1 MSSKVATIA
10 ATPIKGKATSKATA
24 PATPSTPSNAEPNS
38 KRRRQQPSSNTD
50 AAQASSSS
58 STTPATRKIVSQNRL
73 FAPFRALGLISNDVP
88 FALQARFG
96 GKDATT
102 PDVNVIT
109 CLGDSWAMWDAE
121 RMTLLFVSTSLPAP
135 ISSLVVSLSPDA
147 VLASAGSKVYR
158 FRRGKVDAV
167 YDTVDHIMSRFN
179 KPNGRQNDNDNN
191 HDSDL
196 DADSDSDSD
205 SDASSSNIEL
215 QQDQEGTQLSFLI
228 VFGDTIVA
236 LSSDGRS
243 VFVWSIASTELIQ
256 RIDLPDNFVASSL
269 LHPAT
274 YLNKILVGSTDGQL
288 ALWNIRTGS
297 LVHAYNSQQLR
308 TAAAGPNAAAPS
320 AAIVSLT
327 QSPAVDV
334 VAVGFADGHVLLHDV
349 RLDESLFAIH
359 ANGGLSSGSVS
370 FRSDGKQHSVAIATN
385 SGNISIFD
393 LEPAS
398 GTGPSSANSGP
409 RLTYSIQDAHD
420 GAVGSIEFVPGQ
432 PLLISSGG
440 DNSCKQWF
448 FESASMP
455 PRLLKGRSGHHQPPH
470 LIRYYGEEGKEILSA
485 GRDRSIRSISV
496 VRDSRSHELSQ
507 GEVQKRSNQLSVS
520 VSSLKLP
527 AASSLSFSLTRSR
540 DWDDVLTTHQGRQF
554 ANTWT
559 VRDKRMGKKPL
570 PASADRKIIAEA
582 RTSCVSA
589 CGNFGLIGNSE
600 GLVEMYN
607 MQSYVHRRTFDTRPL
622 DPMGPTKAKEFPAG
636 SKKAQALLNSRVKGS
651 AVTGVV
657 TDALNRLVVISTMD
671 GKLSWYDFSNA
682 ELLHR
687 TTISPS
693 GVSSIQFNRD
703 SNLLIVSDDLVLRLV
718 DIETRRVVREFV
730 GFRGRILDACFSND
744 ARWIVATSM
753 DAVIRTFDIPS
764 SRLVDAFKV
773 ASIATSVSFSP
784 TGDFLATAHVDSVGI
799 YLWANKSQFSPIAM
813 QGLDELAEVVDEEDD
828 SVAVALPTVQGDVE
842 DAALAEYSEAML
854 QVGEPELQRVYTS
867 PPQLVDPSREEGG
880 LVTLSTM
887 PRARWMTLINL
898 DTIKQRNKP
907 KAAPTKPE
915 AKRAP
920 FFLPQTVSGVDFKF
934 DPSASSSTDAEGED
948 GVEKGGKSNI
958 FSSGGISLKTEFQE
972 RLAAAAE
979 KDDANGFFLYLET
992 LSTLQ
997 LDAEIRGL
1005 TVTEDLVA
1013 FLSMLLK
1020 RLKQHRD
1027 FEAVQALLATLLKV
1041 HTDLILI
1048 TFNPEDGQDGE
1059 EDDQDED
1066 MEDEEDDG
1074 FGGVDEEEVKRLKSV
1089 IKKLIRAQVA
1099 ENNRFNGLLDHCLGT
1114 LAFLRGLP
1122 MT

>member
-1 MSSKVATIA
+1 MPSKVTKTGVTPVNGKAA
-10 ATPIKGKATSKATA
+10 ATAAAANGIEPI
-24 PATPSTPSNAEPNS
+24 S
-38 KRRRQQPSSNTD
+38 KRRRQRSASNAGAAQPSSSVTS
-50 AAQASSSS
+50 AS
-58 STTPATRKIVSQNRL
+58 RKIVSRNRL

-88 FALQARFG
+88 FALQTRFG

-135 ISSLVVSLSPDA
+135 ISSLVISLTPDA
-147 VLASAGSKVYR
+147 VLAAAGTKVYR
-158 FRRGKVDAV
+158 FKRGKVDAV
-167 YDTVDHIMSRFN
+167 YDTVDRLMARFD
-179 KPNGRQNDNDNN
+179 KPNGHQ
-191 HDSDL
+191 HDHQDDDS
-196 DADSDSDSD
+196 SDSDSD
-205 SDASSSNIEL
+205 SSSGSSATGSKV
-215 QQDQEGTQLSFLI
+215 QDEQGTHLSSLI

-236 LSSDGRS
+236 LSSEGRS
-243 VFVWSIASTELIQ
+243 VFIWSVASTELIR
-256 RIDLPDNFVASSL
+256 RIDLPDDFVASSL
-269 LHPAT
+269 IHPAT
-274 YLNKILVGSTDGQL
+274 YLNKILIGSTDGQL

-297 LVHAYNSQQLR
+297 LVHAYDADRLR
-308 TAAAGPNAAAPS
+308 MSAAGPNS
-320 AAIVSLT
+320 AATAVAIVNLT

-334 VAVGFADGHVLLHDV
+334 VAVGFADGHVLLHDI

-359 ANGGLSSGSVS
+359 ASGGLSSGSIS

-393 LEPAS
+393 LEPAAGS
-398 GTGPSSANSGP
+398 GPSSANNGP

-432 PLLISSGG
+432 PLLVSSGG

-470 LIRYYGEEGKEILSA
+470 LIRYYGEDGKEILSA

-507 GEVQKRSNQLSVS
+507 GELQKKSNQLSVS

-527 AASSLSFSLTRSR
+527 VASSLSFSLTRSR

-570 PASADRKIIAEA
+570 SASADRKIIAEA
-582 RTSCVSA
+582 RTACVSA

-600 GLVEMYN
+600 GLVEVYN
-607 MQSYVHRRTFDTRPL
+607 MQSYAHRRTFDTRPI
-622 DPMGPTKAKEFPAG
+622 DPMGPAKAKEFPAG
-636 SKKAQALLNSRVKGS
+636 SRKAQAALNARIKGS
-651 AVTGVV
+651 AVTGIA
-657 TDALNRLVVISTMD
+657 TDALNRFVIISTMD
-671 GKLSWYDFSNA
+671 GKLSWYDFTST

-687 TTISPS
+687 TTISTS
-693 GVSSIQFNRD
+693 GISSIYLHRD
-703 SNLLIVSDDLVLRLV
+703 SNLLLIVSDDLVLRLV
-718 DIETRRVVREFV
+718 DIETHRVVREFV

-764 SRLVDAFKV
+764 SRLIDAFKV
-773 ASIATSVSFSP
+773 DGIATSVTFSP
-784 TGDFLATAHVDSVGI
+784 TGDFMATAHVDSVGI
-799 YLWANKSQFSPIAM
+799 YLWANKAQFSPVAL
-813 QGLDELAEVVDEEDD
+813 QGLDELAEVVDDEDELITV
-828 SVAVALPTVQGDVE
+828 SLPTVQGDVE
-842 DAALAEYSEAML
+842 DAALAEFSEALL
-854 QVGEPELQRVYTS
+854 QVGEPELQRIYTS
-867 PPQLVDPSREEGG
+867 PPQLVDTSREEGG

-907 KAAPTKPE
+907 KAAPQKPE

-934 DPSASSSTDAEGED
+934 DPTAPTPSADGEAAD
-948 GVEKGGKSNI
+948 KGERSNI
-958 FSSGGISLKTEFQE
+958 FSSGGISFKTEFQE
-972 RLAAAAE
+972 RLEAAAE
-979 KDDANGFFLYLET
+979 RDDVSGFFLYLET
-992 LSTLQ
+992 LSTPQ
-997 LDAEIRGL
+997 LDIEIRSL
-1005 TVTEDLVA
+1005 TANDDLVA
-1013 FLSMLLK
+1013 FLTMLLK

-1041 HTDLILI
+1041 HTDLILE
-1048 TFNPEDGQDGE
+1048 TFSPETQEDAEDDDDNDDDEGMEGDSEIGQDDAE
-1059 EDDQDED
+1059 ET
-1066 MEDEEDDG
+1066 
-1074 FGGVDEEEVKRLKSV
+1074 KKLKSV
-1089 IKKLIRAQVA
+1089 IRKLIRAQAA
-1099 ENNRFNGLLDHCLGT
+1099 ESNRLNGLLDHCLGT

>member
-1 MSSKVATIA
+1 MPSKVPKTA
-10 ATPIKGKATSKATA
+10 ATPVKGKATSKSTA
-24 PATPSTPSNAEPNS
+24 PTTPSNTEPNS
-38 KRRRQQPSSNTD
+38 KRRRQQPISNAGT
-50 AAQASSSS
+50 AQASSSS
-58 STTPATRKIVSQNRL
+58 SSTPAARKIVSQNRL

-88 FALQARFG
+88 FALQTRFG

-121 RMTLLFVSTSLPAP
+121 RMTLLFVSASLPAP

-147 VLASAGSKVYR
+147 VLAASGSKVYR

-179 KPNGRQNDNDNN
+179 KPNGFQDE
-191 HDSDL
+191 DSD
-196 DADSDSDSD
+196 DSDSDSD
-205 SDASSSNIEL
+205 SDASSSNLEL
-215 QQDQEGTQLSFLI
+215 QQKEEGTQLSSLI

-243 VFVWSIASTELIQ
+243 VFVWSIASTELIR
-256 RIDLPDNFVASSL
+256 RIDFPDNFVASSL

-274 YLNKILVGSTDGQL
+274 YLNKILIGSTDGQL
-288 ALWNIRTGS
+288 ALWNIRPGS
-297 LVHAYNSQQLR
+297 LVHTYDSQQLR
-308 TAAAGPNAAAPS
+308 TAAARPNAAAPS
-320 AAIVSLT
+320 AAIVNLT

-334 VAVGFADGHVLLHDV
+334 IAIGFADGLVLLHDI
-349 RLDESLFAIH
+349 RLDESLFSLH

-398 GTGPSSANSGP
+398 GTGPSSANNGP

-420 GAVGSIEFVPGQ
+420 GVVGSIDFVPGQ

-470 LIRYYGEEGKEILSA
+470 LIRYYGEQGKEILSA

-507 GEVQKRSNQLSVS
+507 GELQKRSNQLSIS
-520 VSSLKLP
+520 VSSLKIP

-554 ANTWT
+554 GNTWT
-559 VRDKRMGKKPL
+559 VRDKHMGKKPL
-570 PASADRKIIAEA
+570 PASADRKILAEA

-622 DPMGPTKAKEFPAG
+622 DPMGPAKAKELPAG

-657 TDALNRLVVISTMD
+657 TDALNRLVVVSTMD
-671 GKLSWYDFSNA
+671 GKLSWYDFGSA

-687 TTISPS
+687 TTISAS
-693 GVSSIQFNRD
+693 GISSVQLDRD
-703 SNLLIVSDDLVLRLV
+703 SNLLLIVSDDLVLRLV

-744 ARWIVATSM
+744 ARWIVTTSM

-764 SRLVDAFKV
+764 SRLIDAFKV

-799 YLWANKSQFSPIAM
+799 YLWANKTQFSPVAM
-813 QGLDELAEVVDEEDD
+813 LGLDELAEVVEEED

-842 DAALAEYSEAML
+842 DAALAEYSEAMRE
-854 QVGEPELQRVYTS
+854 VGEPELQRVYTS

-907 KAAPTKPE
+907 KAAPSKPE
-915 AKRAP
+915 ANRAP

-934 DPSASSSTDAEGED
+934 DPTASTSTETKGKDGGDKGE
-948 GVEKGGKSNI
+948 KSNI
-958 FSSGGISLKTEFQE
+958 FSSGGISFKTEFQE
-972 RLAAAAE
+972 RLAAAEE
-979 KDDANGFFLYLET
+979 KGDVNGFFMYLET
-992 LSTLQ
+992 LSTPQ

-1013 FLSMLLK
+1013 FLGMLLK

-1041 HTDLILI
+1041 HTDLILT

-1059 EDDQDED
+1059 DAEDKD
-1066 MEDEEDDG
+1066 MEDEEDGG
-1074 FGGVDEEEVKRLKSV
+1074 FGGADEEEAKQLKSV
-1089 IKKLIRAQVA
+1089 IKKLIRVQVA

>member
-1 MSSKVATIA
+1 MPSKVAKKVNA
-10 ATPIKGKATSKATA
+10 PVNGKAATA
-24 PATPSTPSNAEPNS
+24 PVTASDVEPNS
-38 KRRRQQPSSNTD
+38 KRRREQPANQSNTN
-50 AAQASSSS
+50 AARASSSS
-58 STTPATRKIVSQNRL
+58 APASRKVASQNRL

-88 FALQARFG
+88 FALQTRFG

-102 PDVNVIT
+102 PDVNIIT

-135 ISSLVVSLSPDA
+135 ISSLVISLSPDA
-147 VLASAGSKVYR
+147 VLAAAGTKVYR
-158 FRRGKVDAV
+158 FKRGKVDAV
-167 YDTVDHIMSRFN
+167 YDTVDHLMARFD
-179 KPNGRQNDNDNN
+179 KPNERQVNQEDG
-191 HDSDL
+191 
-196 DADSDSDSD
+196 DSDSDSD
-205 SDASSSNIEL
+205 SDSASSLSNGLVEA
-215 QQDQEGTQLSFLI
+215 QDGRGTQLSSLI
-228 VFGDTIVA
+228 VFGDTIA
-236 LSSDGRS
+236 AISSTGRS
-243 VFVWSIASTELIQ
+243 VFVWFVASTELIR
-256 RIDLPDNFVASSL
+256 RIDLPDDFVATSV

-274 YLNKILVGSTDGQL
+274 YLNKILIGSTDGQL

-297 LVHAYNSQQLR
+297 LVHAYDTDRLR
-308 TAAAGPNAAAPS
+308 ASVAGPTSGISP
-320 AAIVSLT
+320 AAIVNLT

-334 VAVGFADGHVLLHDV
+334 VAVGYADGHVLLHDI
-349 RLDESLFAIH
+349 RLDESLFSIQAS
-359 ANGGLSSGSVS
+359 GGLSSGSVS

-398 GTGPSSANSGP
+398 GSGPSSAINNGP
-409 RLTYSIQDAHD
+409 RLTYSIQEAHD

-470 LIRYYGEEGKEILSA
+470 LIRFYGEDGKEILSA

-507 GEVQKRSNQLSVS
+507 GELQKKSNQLSIA

-540 DWDDVLTTHQGRQF
+540 DWDDVLTTHHGRQF

-570 PASADRKIIAEA
+570 AASADRKIIAEA
-582 RTSCVSA
+582 RTACVSA

-607 MQSYVHRRTFDTRPL
+607 MQSYAHRRTFDTRPL
-622 DPMGPTKAKEFPAG
+622 DPLGPVKAKEFPAG
-636 SKKAQALLNSRVKGS
+636 SKKAKALLNARVKGS
-651 AVTGVV
+651 AVTGVA
-657 TDALNRLVVISTMD
+657 TDALNRFVVISTMD
-671 GKLSWYDFSNA
+671 GKLSWYDFTST

-687 TTISPS
+687 VSISTS
-693 GVSSIQFNRD
+693 GISSIQLHRD
-703 SNLLIVSDDLVLRLV
+703 SNLVLVVSDDLVLRLV
-718 DIETRRVVREFV
+718 DVETYRVVREFV

-744 ARWIVATSM
+744 ARWIVSTSM

-764 SRLVDAFKV
+764 ARLVDAFKV
-773 ASIATSVSFSP
+773 ASIATSVTFSP

-799 YLWANKSQFSPIAM
+799 YLWANKTQFSPVAL
-813 QGLDELAEVVDEEDD
+813 QGLDEMAEVVEEEEEAD
-828 SVAVALPTVQGDVE
+828 AVALPTVQGDIE
-842 DAALAEYSEAML
+842 DAALAEYSETML

-867 PPQLVDPSREEGG
+867 PPQLVDASREEGG

-898 DTIKQRNKP
+898 DTIKLRNKP
-907 KAAPTKPE
+907 KAAPQKPE

-934 DPSASSSTDAEGED
+934 DPTAPVGTED
-948 GVEKGGKSNI
+948 GEPEAKGERSNI
-958 FSSGGISLKTEFQE
+958 FSSGGISFKTEFQE
-972 RLAAAAE
+972 RLEAAAE
-979 KDDANGFFLYLET
+979 KDDVSGFFLYLET
-992 LSTLQ
+992 LSTPQ
-997 LDAEIRGL
+997 LDLEIRSL
-1005 TVTEDLVA
+1005 TSTDDLVA
-1013 FLSMLLK
+1013 FLTMLLK

-1027 FEAVQALLATLLKV
+1027 FEAVQALLATLLKL
-1041 HTDLILI
+1041 HTDLILQ
-1048 TFNPEDGQDGE
+1048 TFNPESGKEGEDGQDADE
-1059 EDDQDED
+1059 ELEDDDE
-1066 MEDEEDDG
+1066 
-1074 FGGVDEEEVKRLKSV
+1074 FGAEHAEEVKRLKGV
-1089 IKKLIRAQVA
+1089 IRKMIRAQVA
-1099 ENNRFNGLLDHCLGT
+1099 ESNRFNGLLDHCLGT

>member
-1 MSSKVATIA
+1 MPSKVAKST
-10 ATPIKGKATSKATA
+10 ATPLKGKTPAQATLETQA
-24 PATPSTPSNAEPNS
+24 TPSNAEPNS
-38 KRRRQQPSSNTD
+38 KRRRQRSDSDANAARASTSNTP
-50 AAQASSSS
+50 AA
-58 STTPATRKIVSQNRL
+58 RKIVSQNRL

-88 FALQARFG
+88 FALQTRFG

-135 ISSLVVSLSPDA
+135 ISSMVISLSPDA
-147 VLASAGSKVYR
+147 VLAAAGTRVYR
-158 FRRGKVDAV
+158 FKRGKVDAV
-167 YDTVDHIMSRFN
+167 YDTVDHIMARFN
-179 KPNGRQNDNDNN
+179 KPNGFQDD
-191 HDSDL
+191 DEQS
-196 DADSDSDSD
+196 SGSESDSD
-205 SDASSSNIEL
+205 SDASSSNVDA
-215 QQDQEGTQLSFLI
+215 QSGDGTQLSSLI
-228 VFGDTIVA
+228 VFGDTIAA
-236 LSSDGRS
+236 LSSDGKS
-243 VFVWSIASTELIQ
+243 VFVWSIASTELI
-256 RIDLPDNFVASSL
+256 RHIHLPHSFVASSL

-274 YLNKILVGSTDGQL
+274 YLNKILIGSTDGQL

-297 LVHAYNSQQLR
+297 LVHAYDAQQIRL
-308 TAAAGPNAAAPS
+308 AAAGPASATPS
-320 AAIVSLT
+320 AAIVNLT
-327 QSPAVDV
+327 QSPAVDII
-334 VAVGFADGHVLLHDV
+334 AVGFADGHVLLHDI
-349 RLDESLFAIH
+349 RLDESLFSIH
-359 ANGGLSSGSVS
+359 ASGGLSSGSVS

-398 GTGPSSANSGP
+398 ASGSSSANNGP

-470 LIRYYGEEGKEILSA
+470 LIRYYGDEGKEILSA

-507 GEVQKRSNQLSVS
+507 GEIHKKSNQLSVS

-527 AASSLSFSLTRSR
+527 TASSLSFSLTRSR

-570 PASADRKIIAEA
+570 PGSADRKIIAEA

-607 MQSYVHRRTFDTRPL
+607 MQSYAHRRTFDTRPL
-622 DPMGPTKAKEFPAG
+622 DPMGPAKAKEFPAG
-636 SKKAQALLNSRVKGS
+636 SKKAQALLNARVKGS

-657 TDALNRLVVISTMD
+657 TDALNRFVIISTMD
-671 GKLSWYDFSNA
+671 GRLSWYNFTST
-682 ELLHR
+682 EMLHR
-687 TTISPS
+687 TTISTA
-693 GVSSIQFNRD
+693 GISSIQLHRD
-703 SNLLIVSDDLVLRLV
+703 SNLLLVVSDDLILRLV

-744 ARWIVATSM
+744 ARWIVTTSM
-753 DAVIRTFDIPS
+753 DAIIRTFDIPS

-773 ASIATSVSFSP
+773 ASIATSVTFSP

-799 YLWANKSQFSPIAM
+799 YLWANKSQFSPVAM
-813 QGLDELAEVVDEEDD
+813 QGLDELAEVVDEDDD
-828 SVAVALPTVQGDVE
+828 SAAVALPTVQGDVE
-842 DAALAEYSEAML
+842 DAALAELSESML

-867 PPQLVDPSREEGG
+867 PPQLVDPSRQEGG

-898 DTIKQRNKP
+898 DTIKLRNKP
-907 KAAPTKPE
+907 KAAPQKPE

-934 DPSASSSTDAEGED
+934 DPTAPTSTDDEEAGDKAE
-948 GVEKGGKSNI
+948 KSNI
-958 FSSGGISLKTEFQE
+958 FSSGGISFKTEFQE
-972 RLAAAAE
+972 RLEAAAE
-979 KDDANGFFLYLET
+979 KEDVSGFFIYLET
-992 LSTLQ
+992 LSTPQ
-997 LDAEIRGL
+997 LDVEIRSL
-1005 TVTEDLVA
+1005 TATEDLVA
-1013 FLSMLLK
+1013 FLTMLLK

-1041 HTDLILI
+1041 HSDLILQ
-1048 TFNPEDGQDGE
+1048 TFNPESDKEG
-1059 EDDQDED
+1059 DDDADENMMADDDDED
-1066 MEDEEDDG
+1066 EFGAADD
-1074 FGGVDEEEVKRLKSV
+1074 EEVKKLKVV

-1099 ENNRFNGLLDHCLGT
+1099 ESNRLNGLLDHCLGT

-1122 MT
+1122 MA

>member
-1 MSSKVATIA
+1 MPSKVARSN
-10 ATPIKGKATSKATA
+10 ATPAKAKASA
-24 PATPSTPSNAEPNS
+24 KPAVATPSKHAVDTEPNS
-38 KRRRQQPSSNTD
+38 KRRRQRATSDVDVVAPT
-50 AAQASSSS
+50 SSSS
-58 STTPATRKIVSQNRL
+58 APAAPQKIVSRNRL

-88 FALQARFG
+88 FALQTRFG

-135 ISSLVVSLSPDA
+135 ISSLVISLSPDA
-147 VLASAGSKVYR
+147 VLAAAGTKVYR

-167 YDTVDHIMSRFN
+167 YDTVDHIMAAFD
-179 KPNGRQNDNDNN
+179 KPNGHMEEEDDDD
-191 HDSDL
+191 DSSNSDSSSE
-196 DADSDSDSD
+196 ADSTG
-205 SDASSSNIEL
+205 
-215 QQDQEGTQLSFLI
+215 QQGTQLSSLL

-236 LSSDGRS
+236 LSSDGRH
-243 VFVWSIASTELIQ
+243 VFVWSVGTAELIR
-256 RIDLPDNFVASSL
+256 RIDLPDTFVASSI

-274 YLNKILVGSTDGQL
+274 YLNKILIGSVDGQL

-297 LVHAYNSQQLR
+297 LVHAYDAEQLR
-308 TAAAGPNAAAPS
+308 LAAAGPNPSTPS
-320 AAIVSLT
+320 AAIVNLT

-334 VAVGFADGHVLLHDV
+334 IAVGFADGHVLLHDI
-349 RLDESLFAIH
+349 RLDESLFAVH
-359 ANGGLSSGSVS
+359 AAGGLSSGSVS

-385 SGNISIFD
+385 TGNISIFD
-393 LEPAS
+393 LEPSTAS
-398 GTGPSSANSGP
+398 GPSSAQNGP
-409 RLTYSIQDAHD
+409 RLTYSIQEAHD

-470 LIRYYGEEGKEILSA
+470 LIRYYGDEGKEILSA

-507 GEVQKRSNQLSVS
+507 GELQKKSNQLSVS

-540 DWDDVLTTHQGRQF
+540 DWDDVLTTHTGRQF

-589 CGNFGLIGNSE
+589 CGNFGLVGNSE

-607 MQSYVHRRTFDTRPL
+607 MQSYAHRRTFDTRPL
-622 DPMGPTKAKEFPAG
+622 DPMGAAKAKEFAVG
-636 SKKAQALLNSRVKGS
+636 SKKAQAALNARVKGP

-657 TDALNRLVVISTMD
+657 TDALNRVAVISTMD
-671 GKLSWYDFSNA
+671 GQLSWFDFSSA
-682 ELLHR
+682 ALLHR
-687 TTISPS
+687 IPVSAS
-693 GVSSIQFNRD
+693 GISSIQLHRD
-703 SNLLIVSDDLVLRLV
+703 SSLLLVISDDLVLRLI

-744 ARWIVATSM
+744 ARWVVATSM

-773 ASIATSVSFSP
+773 ASIATSVAFSP

-799 YLWANKSQFSPIAM
+799 YLWANKTQFSSVAL
-813 QGLDELAEVVDEEDD
+813 QGLDELAEVVDEDEA
-828 SVAVALPTVQGDVE
+828 VVALPTVQGDVE
-842 DAALAEYSEAML
+842 DAALAEYSEAMMH
-854 QVGEPELQRVYTS
+854 VGEPELQRVYTS
-867 PPQLVDPSREEGG
+867 LVQIDDASNDGG

-898 DTIKQRNKP
+898 DTIKLRNKP
-907 KAAPTKPE
+907 KAAPQKPD

-920 FFLPQTVSGVDFKF
+920 FFLPQTVSGVEFKF
-934 DPSASSSTDAEGED
+934 DPTAAVADDAGEETKAD
-948 GVEKGGKSNI
+948 KSNI
-958 FSSGGISLKTEFQE
+958 FSSAGISFKTEFQE
-972 RLAAAAE
+972 RLEAAAD
-979 KDDANGFFLYLET
+979 KNDVDGFFVYLET
-992 LSTLQ
+992 LSTPQ
-997 LDAEIRGL
+997 LDAEIRLL
-1005 TVTEDLVA
+1005 TASDDLVA
-1013 FLSMLLK
+1013 FLGMMLA
-1020 RLKQHRD
+1020 RLDQHRD
-1027 FEAVQALLATLLKV
+1027 YEAVQALLATLLRV
-1041 HTDLILI
+1041 HTDLILQ
-1048 TFNPEDGQDGE
+1048 TFNPEISEDGDD
-1059 EDDQDED
+1059 DDQMQLGADED
-1066 MEDEEDDG
+1066 EAE
-1074 FGGVDEEEVKRLKSV
+1074 RLKSV
-1089 IKKLIRAQVA
+1089 LRRLIRAQVA
-1099 ENNRFNGLLDHCLGT
+1099 EGRRLNGLLDQCLGT
-1114 LAFLRGLP
+1114 LAFLRGIP

>member
-1 MSSKVATIA
+1 MPSKIAKTQAA
-10 ATPIKGKATSKATA
+10 ATPVKGKNMVDSSST
-24 PATPSTPSNAEPNS
+24 TPTTPSNPEPSS
-38 KRRRQQPSSNTD
+38 KRRRQRAASD
-50 AAQASSSS
+50 AAQP
-58 STTPATRKIVSQNRL
+58 STSNIRKVLSQNRL

-88 FALQARFG
+88 FALQTRFG

-121 RMTLLFVSTSLPAP
+121 RMTLLFVSTPLPAQ
-135 ISSLVVSLSPDA
+135 ITALVISLSPDA
-147 VLASAGSKVYR
+147 VLAAAATKVYR
-158 FRRGKVDAV
+158 FKRGKLDAV
-167 YDTVDHIMSRFN
+167 YDTVDHIMARFDR
-179 KPNGRQNDNDNN
+179 PDGRQRDDEN
-191 HDSDL
+191 S
-196 DADSDSDSD
+196 SVEDSDSD
-205 SDASSSNIEL
+205 SDASSNRVAA
-215 QQDQEGTQLSFLI
+215 QQDKGTPLSSLI

-236 LSSDGRS
+236 LSADGRS
-243 VFVWSIASTELIQ
+243 VFIWSLASTELIR
-256 RIDLPDNFVASSL
+256 RIDLPENFVASSL

-274 YLNKILVGSTDGQL
+274 YLNKILLGSTDGQL

-297 LVHAYNSQQLR
+297 LVHAYDAPQLR
-308 TAAAGPNAAAPS
+308 AAAAGPNPSPSS
-320 AAIVSLT
+320 AAIVNLT

-334 VAVGFADGHVLLHDV
+334 VAVGFADGHVLLHDI
-349 RLDESLFAIH
+349 RLDESLFSVH
-359 ANGGLSSGSVS
+359 ASGGLSAGSVS

-398 GTGPSSANSGP
+398 GSGSSSINNGP
-409 RLTYSIQDAHD
+409 RLTYSIQEAHD
-420 GAVGSIEFVPGQ
+420 GAVGSIQFVPGQ

-485 GRDRSIRSISV
+485 GRDRSIRSISI

-507 GEVQKRSNQLSVS
+507 GELQKKSNQLSVS
-520 VSSLKLP
+520 ISSLKLP
-527 AASSLSFSLTRSR
+527 VASSLSFSLTRSR

-570 PASADRKIIAEA
+570 PASADRRIIAEA

-589 CGNFGLIGNSE
+589 CGNFGLVGNSE

-607 MQSYVHRRTFDTRPL
+607 MQSYAHRRTFDTRPL
-622 DPMGPTKAKEFPAG
+622 DPTGPAKAKEFPAG
-636 SKKAQALLNSRVKGS
+636 SKKAQALLNARVKGS
-651 AVTGVV
+651 AVTGVA
-657 TDALNRLVVISTMD
+657 TDALNRCVIISTMD
-671 GKLSWYDFSNA
+671 GKLSWYDFTST

-687 TTISPS
+687 TTISAS
-693 GVSSIQFNRD
+693 GISSIQLHRD
-703 SNLLIVSDDLVLRLV
+703 SNLLLVVSDDLLLRLV
-718 DIETRRVVREFV
+718 DVETRRVVREFV

-773 ASIATSVSFSP
+773 ASIATSVTFSP

-799 YLWANKSQFSPIAM
+799 YLWANKTQFSPVAL
-813 QGLDELAEVVDEEDD
+813 QGLEELSEVVDEDGEA
-828 SVAVALPTVQGDVE
+828 VAVALPTVQGDVE
-842 DAALAEYSEAML
+842 DAALAEYSESML

-867 PPQLVDPSREEGG
+867 PPQLIDPSREEGG

-898 DTIKQRNKP
+898 DTIKLRNKP
-907 KAAPTKPE
+907 KAAPQKPE

-934 DPSASSSTDAEGED
+934 DPTAPTSTEGDEVAD
-948 GVEKGGKSNI
+948 EGGKSNI
-958 FSSGGISLKTEFQE
+958 FSSGGISFKTDFQE
-972 RLAAAAE
+972 RLEAAAD
-979 KDDANGFFLYLET
+979 KDDVSGFFLYLET
-992 LSTLQ
+992 LSTPQ
-997 LDAEIRGL
+997 LDVEIRSL
-1005 TVTEDLVA
+1005 TAIEDLVA
-1013 FLSMLLK
+1013 FLNVLLK

-1027 FEAVQALLATLLKV
+1027 FEAVQALLATVLKV
-1041 HTDLILI
+1041 HSDLILQ
-1048 TFNPEDGQDGE
+1048 TFDPLGERVGE
-1059 EDDQDED
+1059 EREDDDED
-1066 MEDEEDDG
+1066 MEEDDG
-1074 FGGVDEEEVKRLKSV
+1074 SGGADEEEVKRLKSV
-1089 IKKLIRAQVA
+1089 IKKLIRTQVS
-1099 ENNRFNGLLDHCLGT
+1099 ESNRLNGLLDHCLGT

>member
-1 MSSKVATIA
+1 MPSKVAKTA
-10 ATPIKGKATSKATA
+10 PTHVNGKASTTSAA
-24 PATPSTPSNAEPNS
+24 STDVEPTS
-38 KRRRQQPSSNTD
+38 KRRRQRSASNTD
-50 AAQASSSS
+50 AGKGSSFA
-58 STTPATRKIVSQNRL
+58 TPVSRKVISRNRL

-88 FALQARFG
+88 FALQTRFG

-135 ISSLVVSLSPDA
+135 ISSLVISLSPDA
-147 VLASAGSKVYR
+147 VLAAAGSKVYR
-158 FRRGKVDAV
+158 FKRGKVDAV
-167 YDTVDHIMSRFN
+167 YDTVDSLMARFD
-179 KPNGRQNDNDNN
+179 KPNAQQRDQGD
-191 HDSDL
+191 HVSDL
-196 DADSDSDSD
+196 ESDSDTD
-205 SDASSSNIEL
+205 SDVSTTAAEL
-215 QQDQEGTQLSFLI
+215 QEEQGTQLSSLI

-236 LSSDGRS
+236 LSSNGRS
-243 VFVWSIASTELIQ
+243 VFVWSIASTELVR
-256 RIDLPDNFVASSL
+256 RIDLPGDFVASSL
-269 LHPAT
+269 VHPAT
-274 YLNKILVGSTDGQL
+274 YLNKILIGSTGGQL

-297 LVHAYNSQQLR
+297 LVHMYKAERLR
-308 TAAAGPNAAAPS
+308 HSAAGPISAESS
-320 AAIVSLT
+320 AAIVNLT

-334 VAVGFADGHVLLHDV
+334 VAVGYADGHVLLHDI

-359 ANGGLSSGSVS
+359 ASGGLSSGSVS

-398 GTGPSSANSGP
+398 GSGPSSANNGP

-470 LIRYYGEEGKEILSA
+470 LIRYYGEDGKEILSA

-507 GEVQKRSNQLSVS
+507 GELQKKSSQLSVS

-570 PASADRKIIAEA
+570 SASAQRKIIAEA
-582 RTSCVSA
+582 RTACVSA

-600 GLVEMYN
+600 GLVEVYN
-607 MQSYVHRRTFDTRPL
+607 MQSYAHRRTFDTRPL
-622 DPMGPTKAKEFPAG
+622 DPMGPAKAKEFPAG
-636 SKKAQALLNSRVKGS
+636 SRKAQAALNARVKGS
-651 AVTGVV
+651 AVTGVA
-657 TDALNRLVVISTMD
+657 TDALNRFVIISTMD
-671 GKLSWYDFSNA
+671 GKLSWYDFTST

-687 TTISPS
+687 TTISTS
-693 GVSSIQFNRD
+693 GISSIQLHRD
-703 SNLLIVSDDLVLRLV
+703 SNLLLVISDDLVVRLV

-730 GFRGRILDACFSND
+730 GFRGRILDACFSDD
-744 ARWIVATSM
+744 ARWIITTSM

-764 SRLVDAFKV
+764 SRLIDAFKV
-773 ASIATSVSFSP
+773 ASIATSVTFSP

-799 YLWANKSQFSPIAM
+799 YLWANKSQFSPVAM
-813 QGLDELAEVVDEEDD
+813 QGLDELAEVVEEEEEAT
-828 SVAVALPTVQGDVE
+828 AVALPTVQGDIE
-842 DAALAEYSEAML
+842 DAALAEFSETML

-867 PPQLVDPSREEGG
+867 PPQLIDSTREEGG
-880 LVTLSTM
+880 LITLSTM

-907 KAAPTKPE
+907 KAPPEKPE
-915 AKRAP
+915 ANRAP
-920 FFLPQTVSGVDFKF
+920 FFLPQTVSGVEFKF
-934 DPSASSSTDAEGED
+934 DPTASTATQQGEGLDKSE
-948 GVEKGGKSNI
+948 KSNI
-958 FSSGGISLKTEFQE
+958 FSSGGISFKTEFQE
-972 RLAAAAE
+972 RLEAALE
-979 KDDANGFFLYLET
+979 KDDASGFFLYLET
-992 LSTLQ
+992 LSTPQ
-997 LDAEIRGL
+997 LDIEIRSL
-1005 TVTEDLVA
+1005 TSNDDLVA
-1013 FLSMLLK
+1013 FLTMLLK

-1041 HTDLILI
+1041 HTDLISQ
-1048 TFNPEDGQDGE
+1048 TFNPEISNDGQDGH
-1059 EDDQDED
+1059 DDDEGMD
-1066 MEDEEDDG
+1066 DDE
-1074 FGGVDEEEVKRLKSV
+1074 FGAVDEEEAKRLKTV
-1089 IKKLIRAQVA
+1089 IRKLIRAQVA
-1099 ENNRFNGLLDHCLGT
+1099 ESNRLNGLLDHCLGT

>member
-1 MSSKVATIA
+1 MPSKVAKTS
-10 ATPIKGKATSKATA
+10 ATPVKGKATSKSAVS
-24 PATPSTPSNAEPNS
+24 PATPFNTEPNS
-38 KRRRQQPSSNTD
+38 KRRRQQPSND
-50 AAQASSSS
+50 AKAAQAFSSSS
-58 STTPATRKIVSQNRL
+58 ATSANRKIVSQNRL

-88 FALQARFG
+88 FALQTRFG

-135 ISSLVVSLSPDA
+135 ISALVVSLSPDA
-147 VLASAGSKVYR
+147 VLAAAGSKVYR

-179 KPNGRQNDNDNN
+179 KPNGRQNDSD
-191 HDSDL
+191 DSD
-196 DADSDSDSD
+196 DSDSDSD
-205 SDASSSNIEL
+205 SDASSSNLEL
-215 QQDQEGTQLSFLI
+215 QQDEEGTQLSSLI

-243 VFVWSIASTELIQ
+243 VFVWSIASTELIR

-274 YLNKILVGSTDGQL
+274 YLNKILLGSTDGQL

-297 LVHAYNSQQLR
+297 LVHAYDSQQLR
-308 TAAAGPNAAAPS
+308 TAAAGPNAASPS
-320 AAIVSLT
+320 AAIVNLT

-334 VAVGFADGHVLLHDV
+334 VAVGFADGHVLLHDI
-349 RLDESLFAIH
+349 RLDESLFSIH
-359 ANGGLSSGSVS
+359 ANGGLFSGSVS
-370 FRSDGKQHSVAIATN
+370 FRSDGKQHSVAVATN

-420 GAVGSIEFVPGQ
+420 GSVGSIEFVPGQ

-507 GEVQKRSNQLSVS
+507 GELQKRSNQLSVS

-554 ANTWT
+554 GNTWT

-671 GKLSWYDFSNA
+671 GKLSWYDFSSA
-682 ELLHR
+682 ELLDR
-687 TTISPS
+687 TTISSS
-693 GVSSIQFNRD
+693 GISSIQLHRD
-703 SNLLIVSDDLVLRLV
+703 SNLLLIVSDDLVLRLV

-799 YLWANKSQFSPIAM
+799 YLWANKTQFSPVAM
-813 QGLDELAEVVDEEDD
+813 QGLDEVAEVVDEEDD
-828 SVAVALPTVQGDVE
+828 SVAIALPTVQGDVE
-842 DAALAEYSEAML
+842 DAALAEYSEAMRE
-854 QVGEPELQRVYTS
+854 VGEPELQRVYTS

-934 DPSASSSTDAEGED
+934 DPTAPTSTDTED
-948 GVEKGGKSNI
+948 GEGMDQGEKSNI
-958 FSSGGISLKTEFQE
+958 FSSGGISFKTEFQE
-972 RLAAAAE
+972 RLASAAE
-979 KDDANGFFLYLET
+979 KDDVNGFFLYLET
-992 LSTLQ
+992 LSTPQ

-1013 FLSMLLK
+1013 FLTMLLK

-1041 HTDLILI
+1041 HTDLILT
-1048 TFNPEDGQDGE
+1048 TFNPESQDGE
-1059 EDDQDED
+1059 EEDED
-1066 MEDEEDDG
+1066 MEDEDDG
-1074 FGGVDEEEVKRLKSV
+1074 GFGVADEEEVKQLKSV
-1089 IKKLIRAQVA
+1089 IRKLIRTQVA
-1099 ENNRFNGLLDHCLGT
+1099 ENNRFNSLLDHCLGT

>member
-1 MSSKVATIA
+1 MPSKVAKSA
-10 ATPIKGKATSKATA
+10 VQAVNGKASTSS
-24 PATPSTPSNAEPNS
+24 ATPSHTEPTS
-38 KRRRQQPSSNTD
+38 KRRKHRSNGQTD
-50 AAQASSSS
+50 QELASSSS
-58 STTPATRKIVSQNRL
+58 PPAPRKIVSRNRL

-88 FALQARFG
+88 FALQTRFG

-121 RMTLLFVSTSLPAP
+121 RMTLLFVSTSLQAP
-135 ISSLVVSLSPDA
+135 ITSLVISLSPDA
-147 VLASAGSKVYR
+147 VLAAAGTKVYR
-158 FRRGKVDAV
+158 FKRGKVDAV
-167 YDTVDHIMSRFN
+167 YDTVDRIMARFN
-179 KPNGRQNDNDNN
+179 KPNGRQTDSDDEDEESS
-191 HDSDL
+191 DSDL
-196 DADSDSDSD
+196 DSVSDADITVADS
-205 SDASSSNIEL
+205 
-215 QQDQEGTQLSFLI
+215 QDGEGTQLSSLI
-228 VFGDTIVA
+228 VFGDTIA
-236 LSSDGRS
+236 AISSDGRS
-243 VFVWSIASTELIQ
+243 VFTWSIASTELIR
-256 RIDLPDNFVASSL
+256 RIDLPNDFVASSL

-274 YLNKILVGSTDGQL
+274 YLNKILIGSTDGQL

-297 LVHAYNSQQLR
+297 LVHAYEAEQLR
-308 TAAAGPNAAAPS
+308 GAAAGPSSGAS
-320 AAIVSLT
+320 TAAIVNLT

-334 VAVGFADGHVLLHDV
+334 VAVGFADGHVLLHDI
-349 RLDESLFAIH
+349 RLDESLFSIH
-359 ANGGLSSGSVS
+359 ASGGLSSGSIS

-398 GTGPSSANSGP
+398 GSGPSSANNGP

-420 GAVGSIEFVPGQ
+420 GGVGSIEFVPGQ

-507 GEVQKRSNQLSVS
+507 GELQKRSNQLSVS

-570 PASADRKIIAEA
+570 SASADKKIIAEA
-582 RTSCVSA
+582 RTGCVSA
-589 CGNFGLIGNSE
+589 CGNFALVGNSE
-600 GLVEMYN
+600 GLVEAYN
-607 MQSYVHRRTFDTRPL
+607 MQSYVHRRTYDTRPV

-636 SKKAQALLNSRVKGS
+636 SKKAQAALHARVKGS
-651 AVTGVV
+651 AVTGIA
-657 TDALNRLVVISTMD
+657 TDALNRFVIISTMD
-671 GKLSWYDFSNA
+671 GKLSWYDFTSTD
-682 ELLHR
+682 LLHR
-687 TTISPS
+687 TTISAS
-693 GVSSIQFNRD
+693 GISSIQLHRD
-703 SNLLIVSDDLVLRLV
+703 SNLLLVVSDDLVLRLV

-764 SRLVDAFKV
+764 SRLIDAFKV
-773 ASIATSVSFSP
+773 ASIATSVTFSP

-799 YLWANKSQFSPIAM
+799 YLWANKAQFSPVAL
-813 QGLDELAEVVDEEDD
+813 QGLDELAEVVEEDED
-828 SVAVALPTVQGDVE
+828 ATAVALPTVQGDIE
-842 DAALAEYSEAML
+842 DAALAEFSESML
-854 QVGEPELQRVYTS
+854 SVGEPELQRVYTS
-867 PPQLVDPSREEGG
+867 PPQLVDSSQGEGG

-898 DTIKQRNKP
+898 DTIKLRNKP
-907 KAAPTKPE
+907 KSAPQKPD

-934 DPSASSSTDAEGED
+934 DPTAPAGEDAEAPEQGER
-948 GVEKGGKSNI
+948 STI
-958 FSSGGISLKTEFQE
+958 FSSGGVSFKTEFQE
-972 RLAAAAE
+972 RLDAAVE
-979 KDDANGFFLYLET
+979 KGDVSGFFLYLET
-992 LSTLQ
+992 LSTPQ
-997 LDAEIRGL
+997 LDLEIRSL
-1005 TVTEDLVA
+1005 SNADDLVS
-1013 FLSMLLK
+1013 FLTMLLK

-1027 FEAVQALLATLLKV
+1027 YEAVQALLATLLKV
-1041 HTDLILI
+1041 HTDLMLQIV
-1048 TFNPEDGQDGE
+1048 NPSANEVDG
-1059 EDDQDED
+1059 
-1066 MEDEEDDG
+1066 EDEEMDDE
-1074 FGGVDEEEVKRLKSV
+1074 FGEVDEEEVKKLKSV
-1089 IKKLIRAQVA
+1089 IRKLIRVQVA
-1099 ENNRFNGLLDHCLGT
+1099 ESNRLNGLLDHCLGT